1 MANTYSEEQIS
12 KIQQE
17 LMSNTDKENDFLKE
31 IERLSASIASRL
43 VKEKHTH
50 EEFIGTDF
58 IFNLNYDR
66 AQKKITVMRTDPVKF
81 KLAMGHY
88 RPGIFVG
95 EWDDHYTLEENVYAV
110 VKAALCSKA
119 GIINVEE
126 LS

>member
-1 MANTYSEEQIS
+1 MANIYSEEQIS

-50 EEFIGTDF
+50 EEFMGTDF

-66 AQKKITVMRTDPVKF
+66 A
-81 KLAMGHY
+81 
-88 RPGIFVG
+88 
-95 EWDDHYTLEENVYAV
+95 
-110 VKAALCSKA
+110 
-119 GIINVEE
+119 
-126 LS
+126 